1 MQKLNSFMLSILI
14 TVSMAYPL
22 EQSALEVI
30 RASNDQVQLILE
42 KKEIIDRETEEKLL
56 AIINEVT
63 DFSSISFR
71 VIERFCEN
79 LTPIQCEYFDRIF
92 QRLLRVSSI
101 KKMGRYRAERFVYL
115 GEEII
120 GDRAIVKTLAYYE
133 DDEVHLNYL
142 LERVD
147 GQWLVHNY
155 VVDDVNTIRNYTKQ
169 FIRLFARNTYDTIIR
184 RLEKKI
190 EEYES
195 DY

>member
-1 MQKLNSFMLSILI
+1 
-14 TVSMAYPL
+14 
-22 EQSALEVI
+22 
-30 RASNDQVQLILE
+30 
-42 KKEIIDRETEEKLL
+42 
-56 AIINEVT
+56 
-63 DFSSISFR
+63 
-71 VIERFCEN
+71 
-79 LTPIQCEYFDRIF
+79 
-92 QRLLRVSSI
+92 
-101 KKMGRYRAERFVYL
+101 
-115 GEEII
+115 
-120 GDRAIVKTLAYYE
+120 
-133 DDEVHLNYL
+133 LNYL

>member
-42 KKEIIDRETEEKLL
+42 KKEIIDQETEAKLL

>member
-30 RASNDQVQLILE
+30 RTSNDQVQLILE

-56 AIINEVT
+56 VIINEVT

-79 LTPIQCEYFDRIF
+79 LTPAQCENFDRIF

-155 VVDDVNTIRNYTKQ
+155 VVDDVNTIRNYKKQ
-169 FIRLFARNTYDTIIR
+169 FIRLFARNTYDAIIR

>member
-1 MQKLNSFMLSILI
+1 
-14 TVSMAYPL
+14 MAYPL

-42 KKEIIDRETEEKLL
+42 KKEIIDQETEAKLL

-79 LTPIQCEYFDRIF
+79 LTPAQCENFDRIF

-147 GQWLVHNY
+147 GQWLVNNY